1 MRDGSFPFTVVS
13 GVPVVTA
20 PEEIDITN
28 APALRLALLEAGPHG
43 HGTLAVDMTATRFCD
58 SSGLHVLL
66 AAHRR
71 AQGEGGELLLVCSAT
86 AVLRVFELTALD
98 RMIPTF
104 TSLDQALAHTPD
116 NGLAGRGAPAGS
128 DQQQRPPTPAPADL
142 AQRPSRSGAV
152 PAARTS
158 APRAGPS
165 SAPASPPGHAPAQ
178 LRGKQQ
184 LRWNDGHGS
193 GKIVPDAP
201 SARSAGREGPLL
213 VPVVS

>member
-28 APALRLALLEAGPHG
+28 APALRLALLEAGAHG

-66 AAHRR
+66 AAHKR

-104 TSLDQALAHTPD
+104 TSLDQALAHTPA
-116 NGLAGRGAPAGS
+116 NGLAGRRRACG
-128 DQQQRPPTPAPADL
+128 QRPTT
-142 AQRPSRSGAV
+142 
-152 PAARTS
+152 AAAHPRTS
-158 APRAGPS
+158 GLDTAAFP
-165 SAPASPPGHAPAQ
+165 
-178 LRGKQQ
+178 
-184 LRWNDGHGS
+184 
-193 GKIVPDAP
+193 
-201 SARSAGREGPLL
+201 
-213 VPVVS
+213 